1 MNIVVAACKN
11 RGIGFQNNLPWKLK
25 NELKYFRFLTKGLGN
40 NAVVMGK
47 NTCLSLPRALPK
59 RENFVLSSTLIQTD
73 NDFNIIKNI
82 GLLKKENYNNV
93 WLIGGAQ
100 VYESM
105 INNDM
110 INTIYY
116 TDIDEEFECDT
127 FFPEIPNEF
136 QEVFK
141 SNNFEENGVKY
152 NMKVF
157 VNLRRFIGN
166 GWRKRYA
173 NGQKEYNNYVE
184 NSINKSTAALH
195 YTKLT
200 LGT

>member
-25 NELKYFRFLTKGLGN
+25 KELKYFRLLTKGLGN

-47 NTCLSLPRALPK
+47 NTCLSLPGALPK
-59 RENFVLSSTLIQTD
+59 RENFVLSSTLSQTD

-82 GLLKKENYNNV
+82 ELLKKENYNTV

-173 NGQKEYNNYVE
+173 NGQKEYINNVE
-184 NSINKSTAALH
+184 NSINKATAALH

-200 LGT
+200 LGD